1 MWSGSRWIRENT
13 KFDTL
18 SNQIPE
24 FGPPKLPKET
34 KSNAG
39 LKPMAVYF
47 GENFATT

>member
-1 MWSGSRWIRENT
+1 MAKLTTILGAERPIT
-13 KFDTL
+13 
-18 SNQIPE
+18 PE

-47 GENFATT
+47 GENFATTWP